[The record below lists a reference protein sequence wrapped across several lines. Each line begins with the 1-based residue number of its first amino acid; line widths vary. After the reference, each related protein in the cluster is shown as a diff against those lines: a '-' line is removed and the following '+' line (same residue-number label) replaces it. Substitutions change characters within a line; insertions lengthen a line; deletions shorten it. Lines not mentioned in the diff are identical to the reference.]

1 MRLLAVLC
9 FGFLAAAPRCALGCS
24 TNEDCELL
32 GVCISGRCNCSQVNI
47 SQQMCIF
54 YSGVVWF
61 EMLLLELV
69 LLELLLVV
77 DVEAEVDVHVAVKLA
92 VRVGDVAGLSL
103 PPLLTSRALHGV
115 SPEGLYRR
123 ALWSARPPSSG
134 FHDIEWYL
142 ALHLLPFLVGDLEV
156 AQNLSDINLVW
167 QCSDAGQVS
176 TTTAALSPC
185 SDGCI
190 NLFPCLIFFCDI
202 QLGLVPVFFHARAQ
216 ARRGRNK
223 RAVPGRHR
231 GGCLSS
237 RAMRTTTTQSST
249 LAVGALRPKSP
260 GRLLPSFHRQSP
272 TGITRFRKRSP
283 RQPRSTR
290 T

>member
-1 MRLLAVLC
+1 MDHASR
-9 FGFLAAAPRCALGCS
+9 
-24 TNEDCELL
+24 
-32 GVCISGRCNCSQVNI
+32 I
-47 SQQMCIF
+47 
-54 YSGVVWF
+54 
-61 EMLLLELV
+61 
-69 LLELLLVV
+69 
-77 DVEAEVDVHVAVKLA
+77 
-92 VRVGDVAGLSL
+92 
-103 PPLLTSRALHGV
+103 RALPESTVGSSTSFQRIPRHRMV
-115 SPEGLYRR
+115 S
-123 ALWSARPPSSG
+123 RPPPSPLSC
-134 FHDIEWYL
+134 
-142 ALHLLPFLVGDLEV
+142 VGDLEV